1 MQEKSYRFKST
12 VYLNSRT
19 LYIFHRTKRHKGPRV
34 SDSNETD
41 DPMHAAARDIYAS
54 LIALDA
60 LLQAAQANPIPAC
73 HVRQLLQPA
82 LKTLDRTTS

>member
-1 MQEKSYRFKST
+1 
-12 VYLNSRT
+12 
-19 LYIFHRTKRHKGPRV
+19 V

-41 DPMHAAARDIYAS
+41 DPMHAAARDIYAN

-82 LKTLDRTTS
+82 LKTLDRATS